1 MSNKLPGITHDAGP
15 GSSLP
20 NSNQPV
26 HWIQRRQNLPNTL
39 LRPLPVSEL
48 EFKFLLF
55 FKIEV

>member
-20 NSNQPV
+20 NSDQPV
-26 HWIQRRQNLPNTL
+26 CWIQRRQNLPNTL

-48 EFKFLLF
+48 EFNLF